1 MDHRFARNRRLA
13 KAAEYRSVF
22 DSGQACSSEYFTL
35 LGNINEQ
42 SAGRI
47 GLAIAKRRIAR
58 ATRRNAIK
66 RIVRESFRH
75 HQHELAA
82 LDIVVIANTAADTA
96 DLKRVRRSLDA
107 QWAKLATRVRR
118 KHNASGPS
126 DG

>member
-1 MDHRFARNRRLA
+1 VDRRFARNRRLV
-13 KAAEYRSVF
+13 KAAEYRAVF
-22 DSGQACSSEYFTL
+22 DSGHACSSEYFTL
-35 LGNINEQ
+35 LGHINEQ

-66 RIVRESFRH
+66 RVVRESFRH

-82 LDIVVIANTAADTA
+82 LDIVVIAKTAADTA
-96 DLKRVRRSLDA
+96 DLKRVRKALDA

-118 KHNASGPS
+118 KQSADTPGNG
-126 DG
+126 